1 MLARAESYREVCPGA
16 EEFAYDDAIQAAV
29 DALNGEA
36 FDAAAYGRTYVNEA
50 VVGKAADGSVAGYVI
65 SVTSADGFDGNI
77 SLAVGLSADGTVNG
91 ISFTE
96 LNETAGMGMKCGE
109 DAFKSQFSG
118 VKTVQFTLNKAGSST
133 ADNDIN
139 SVSGAS
145 ISSGAVVNA
154 VNTALAFYAASVQ

>member
-1 MLARAESYREVCPGA
+1 M
-16 EEFAYDDAIQAAV
+16 
-29 DALNGEA
+29 
-36 FDAAAYGRTYVNEA
+36 
-50 VVGKAADGSVAGYVI
+50 AGYVI

-109 DAFKSQFSG
+109 DEFKGQFSG
-118 VKTVQFTLNKAGSST
+118 VKTEQFTLNKAGSSA